1 MVATNLAIAELG
13 RWAVASSEGDSAAAE
28 AHLQQFYHIGS
39 SLLASKEFQ
48 SFWRQKESQRL
59 EPEHFE
65 LLCKVLT
72 SIADV
77 EAGQVKKYGKATTG

>member
-1 MVATNLAIAELG
+1 MIAGELLHEASASVPFDVERKWRWSQPIWQSRSLAAG
-13 RWAVASSEGDSAAAE
+13 
-28 AHLQQFYHIGS
+28 Q
-39 SLLASKEFQ
+39 LL
-48 SFWRQKESQRL
+48 RVTVTLLPQKESQRL

>member
-1 MVATNLAIAELG
+1 MVATNQAITELG

-48 SFWRQKESQRL
+48 SFWRL

-72 SIADV
+72 SIADI
-77 EAGQVKKYGKATTG
+77 EAGQVQKFGKAAVD